1 MRLSCFTSA
10 YHKLVQDSESMSKQ
24 AYDMIYT
31 SLNAVYEEKISES
44 MDAGNNALTCERT
57 S

>member
-1 MRLSCFTSA
+1 MNLNCFTSA